1 MDCMANGRARVLI
14 PHGYLRPGKGKLH
27 ASGFKSGVVGGHLT
41 DLKIWRTARS
51 GMSQLQDFS
60 WKHMEKSFHT
70 MSCKAILKFPAL

>member
-1 MDCMANGRARVLI
+1 MANGPARVLI

-60 WKHMEKSFHT
+60 
-70 MSCKAILKFPAL
+70 